1 MNTENELNIKRIQ
14 SLTDATFAVAMT
26 ILILEVKVPPGLSQ
40 DVLVNHFKDHTWRS
54 LFIFMIGFVT
64 LGVFWVGSHFH
75 HHHLVRTDRISSW
88 LNLLFLMFICVIPF
102 SIDFLRNYH
111 QQQISI
117 VFYSVNLLIASL
129 INFIMI
135 WYAWK
140 REYVKPYYTIK
151 NYKNARLRVLLP
163 VICYIFIIFIS
174 CLNAEVAVLFF
185 LLPILIHLVPEKAN
199 ACLSQEG

>member
-88 LNLLFLMFICVIPF
+88 LNLLFLMF
-102 SIDFLRNYH
+102 H
-111 QQQISI
+111 
-117 VFYSVNLLIASL
+117 
-129 INFIMI
+129 
-135 WYAWK
+135 
-140 REYVKPYYTIK
+140 
-151 NYKNARLRVLLP
+151 
-163 VICYIFIIFIS
+163 
-174 CLNAEVAVLFF
+174 
-185 LLPILIHLVPEKAN
+185 
-199 ACLSQEG
+199 